1 MIVFLWVALVVLLG
15 AFCLSVLASFAAGMS
30 DAGDDESASFMPAA
44 AIIFLIA
51 IVVVIVFIVRH
62 YTT

>member
-1 MIVFLWVALVVLLG
+1 MIVILWVALVVLIG
-15 AFCLSVLASFAAGMS
+15 AFGLAVLASFAAGMS
-30 DAGDDESASFMPAA
+30 DAGDDESGSLLPAA
-44 AIIFLIA
+44 AVVFLIA